1 MALIGTFQMP
11 NSFCQKLKIQYPI
24 LLGGMLQVGKARL
37 AAAVSEAGGLGI
49 LGAGAWTGDQ
59 LRGQIEQVR
68 NLTDKPFGVNI
79 PVRSLRSPELVE
91 VALDQ
96 KVPAVTTSA
105 GNPNRYTEE
114 LQRGGIYVIHVIPTV
129 EHARKAQEAGVDAI
143 IAEGYESG
151 GFVNLEEVTTLILV
165 PQVVEA
171 VRLPV
176 IAAGGIGNG
185 RGLAAALALGAVG
198 VQVGTRFLASEE
210 SEVTPAYKKALQL
223 ARDTDTVVVRGKKM
237 AHRDLK
243 DELLIRV
250 TPNLDQA
257 SSEEWVALHER
268 ERVQERELREQL
280 QERKMW
286 PTRSAGQVAGL
297 IHEILPA
304 GEIITRMVREARDAL
319 RGSLGLLPGC

>member
-1 MALIGTFQMP
+1 MQNVL
-11 NSFCQKLKIQYPI
+11 CQSLNIRYPI
-24 LLGGMLQVGKARL
+24 LLGGMLQVGRARL
-37 AAAVSEAGGLGI
+37 AAAVSEAGGLGV
-49 LGAGAWTGDQ
+49 LGAGAWTGDE
-59 LRGQIEQVR
+59 LRGQIGQVR
-68 NLTDKPFGVNI
+68 KLTDKPFGVNI
-79 PVRSLRSPELVE
+79 PVRSLRSPELVDVVLE
-91 VALDQ
+91 Q

-105 GNPNRYTEE
+105 GDPKRYTKE
-114 LQRGGIYVIHVIPTV
+114 LQMGGIYVIHVVPTV
-129 EHARKAQEAGVDAI
+129 EHARKAEETGVDAI

-151 GFVNLEEVTTLILV
+151 GFVNLEEVTTFVLV

-185 RGLAAALALGAVG
+185 RGLAAAMSLGAVG

-223 ARDTDTVVVRGKKM
+223 ARDTDTTVVRGRRM

-243 DELLIRV
+243 DELLIRIA
-250 TPNLDQA
+250 PNLDKVT
-257 SSEEWVALHER
+257 SEEWVALHER
-268 ERVQERELREQL
+268 ETVQEGEIQSQL
-280 QERKMW
+280 HERKMW

-304 GEIITRMVREARDAL
+304 REIITRMVREAHDAL
-319 RGSLGLLPGC
+319 RGSMDLLPGCGKK